1 MCGVLGIKIKNPVL
15 EARANEIAMSA
26 LLRLQHRGQDAAG
39 ITVLP
44 REGAFQSLRGLG
56 HVDVALKEWP
66 HLPEPRAL
74 VAHTRYATTG
84 LGGVAEVQPFVQG
97 APRLAMAHNGN
108 IVNTSELKERYSLQ
122 CESES
127 DLEVLQQF
135 FLRHEIEYGFEECL
149 ERLHRDFVGSYA
161 VVGLTEDGEL
171 FGFRDPYGIR
181 PLFIYESDNI
191 VVMASETSALNFL
204 KDFEV
209 EADLGRS
216 GTLREI
222 PPGSWVRVA
231 PDGKIEEKR
240 TAFSSTK
247 SERFCMFELVY
258 FSSPQSEFAG
268 LSTYRHRFSM
278 GRQLGIEILSEMP
291 NQKNEEAPF
300 DYVVPVPETSRAAAI
315 AVAETLRVP
324 YREYLVKNPYA
335 SRTFILSTQARRL
348 KALETKLSL
357 IGPEVKGQRILLVD
371 DSVVRGNTS
380 RLMARRLREAGAK
393 EVSLASACP
402 PIRHG
407 CYYGIDF
414 PDADELVASQMG
426 GSNPQIAKSLGVSNV
441 FYLSIGGLKKALGT
455 GSLCSACLDGDY
467 PSAGP
472 SFERFL
478 EERRAQRVVT
488 QGAGSAT
495 RAST

>member
-15 EARANEIAMSA
+15 EARATEIAMSA

-39 ITVLP
+39 ITILSQAGKF
-44 REGAFQSLRGLG
+44 ESLRGLG
-56 HVDVALKEWP
+56 HVDVALKDWP
-66 HLPEPRAL
+66 HLPQATAL

-84 LGGVAEVQPFVQG
+84 LGGVAEVQPFVKG

-108 IVNTSELKERYSLQ
+108 IVNTSELKEQHHLQ
-122 CESES
+122 CDSDS

-135 FLRHEIEYGFEECL
+135 FLRHELEFGFSETVD
-149 ERLHRDFVGSYA
+149 RLHKAFVGSYA

-181 PLFIYESDNI
+181 PLFIYESENI
-191 VVMASETSALNFL
+191 VVMASETSAMNFL

-209 EADLGRS
+209 EADLGKT
-216 GTLREI
+216 GTLREV

-231 PDGKIEEKR
+231 ADGKIQEGR
-240 TAFSSTK
+240 SPFSK
-247 SERFCMFELVY
+247 DKGERFCMFELVY

-278 GRQLGIEILSEMP
+278 GRQLGIEILSELP
-291 NQKNEEAPF
+291 NQKNEDAPF

-380 RLMARRLREAGAK
+380 RLMAKRLREAGAK

-414 PDADELVASQMG
+414 PDAEELVAAQMG
-426 GSNPQIAKSLGVSNV
+426 GSNPRIAKSLGVGNV
-441 FYLSIGGLKKALGT
+441 FYLSINGLKKALGT
-455 GSLCSACLDGDY
+455 GDLCTACLDGDY

-472 SFERFL
+472 SFDRFL
-478 EERRAQRVVT
+478 SERRAQRV
-488 QGAGSAT
+488 QGT
-495 RAST
+495 STILEAKQ

>member
-15 EARANEIAMSA
+15 NARATEIARSA

-39 ITVLP
+39 MTVLP
-44 REGAFQSLRGLG
+44 REGRFESLRGLG

-66 HLPEPRAL
+66 HLPESIAL

-84 LGGVAEVQPFVQG
+84 LGGVAEVQPFVKG

-108 IVNTSELKERYSLQ
+108 IVNTSELKERHSLI
-122 CESES
+122 CDSES

-135 FLRHEIEYGFEECL
+135 FLRFELELGFAETI
-149 ERLHRDFVGSYA
+149 ERLHKDFVGSYA
-161 VVGLTEDGEL
+161 VVGLTEEGEL

-181 PLFIYESDNI
+181 PLFIYESENI
-191 VVMASETSALNFL
+191 VVLASETSALNFL

-209 EADLGRS
+209 EAELGKT
-216 GTLREI
+216 GTLREVE
-222 PPGSWVRVA
+222 PGAWVRVS
-231 PDGKIEEKR
+231 PDGSVEEKR
-240 TAFSSTK
+240 TQFSADK

-278 GRQLGIEILSEMP
+278 GRQLGIEILSELP
-291 NQKNEEAPF
+291 TQKNEDAPF

-380 RLMARRLREAGAK
+380 RLMAKRLKEAGATS
-393 EVSLASACP
+393 VSLASACP

-414 PDADELVASQMG
+414 PDAEELVAAQA
-426 GSNPQIAKSLGVSNV
+426 GSNIGIAKSLGVANV
-441 FYLSIGGLKKALGT
+441 FYLSIAGLKKALGT
-455 GSLCSACLDGDY
+455 GDLCSACLDGDY

-472 SFERFL
+472 SFDRFL
-478 EERRAQRVVT
+478 SERRAQRGEALRV
-488 QGAGSAT
+488 
-495 RAST
+495 

>member
-1 MCGVLGIKIKNPVL
+1 MCGVLGIKIKNPAL
-15 EARANEIAMSA
+15 ESRATEVAMSA

-39 ITVLP
+39 ITVLT
-44 REGAFQSLRGLG
+44 RGQGFESLRGLG

-66 HLPEPRAL
+66 KLPEAKAL

-84 LGGVAEVQPFVQG
+84 LGGVAEVQPFVKG

-108 IVNTSELKERYSLQ
+108 IVNTSELKERYGLQ
-122 CESES
+122 CDSES

-135 FLRHEIEYGFEECL
+135 FLRHEMEYGFDESL

-181 PLFIYESDNI
+181 PLFIYESENI
-191 VVMASETSALNFL
+191 VMMASETSALNFM
-204 KDFEV
+204 KDFEI
-209 EADLGRS
+209 EAGI
-216 GTLREI
+216 GEGGKLRELA
-222 PPGSWVRVA
+222 PGAWVRVA
-231 PDGKIEEKR
+231 PDGETQEKR
-240 TAFSSTK
+240 TAYSSTK
-247 SERFCMFELVY
+247 GERFCMFELVY

-278 GRQLGIEILSEMP
+278 GRQLGIEILSELP
-291 NQKNEEAPF
+291 SQKSEEAPF

-348 KALETKLSL
+348 KALEAKLSL
-357 IGPEVKGQRILLVD
+357 IGPEVRGQRILLVD

-380 RLMARRLREAGAK
+380 RLMAKRLREAGAK

-414 PDADELVASQMG
+414 PDAEELVAAQMG
-426 GSNPQIAKSLGVSNV
+426 GSNPRIATSLGVKNV
-441 FYLSIGGLKKALGT
+441 FYLSIAGLKKALGT
-455 GSLCSACLDGDY
+455 GDLCSACLDGDY

-472 SFERFL
+472 SFDRFL
-478 EERRAQRVVT
+478 SERRAQRDFSQAKNT
-488 QGAGSAT
+488 GAAL
-495 RAST
+495 